1 MNSIKK
7 IFADIPLYLAGG
19 ALVAVSISCFAA
31 PNDIAAGG
39 FSGVGTLLNYLF
51 SLPIGL
57 TVLIMNIPVFIV
69 GGRRFGG
76 MFLMKTIIATALL
89 SLLIDLAA
97 VFLPHYS
104 GDRLLSALFGGVLS
118 GFGFALVFMRGA
130 TTGGVDII
138 AKLINLRYSH
148 ISIGRLIM
156 ILDAVVVAASA
167 VVYGNIESAL
177 YAVVMIFVQSKAID
191 AVLFGMD
198 KGRVLLI
205 NSREHERIAQE
216 IMEKMHRGV
225 TVISAKGAYSKQ
237 NQPMILCAVRPYE
250 SAALRAIVREIDKTA
265 FMVSLDAGEVVGE
278 GFKEM

>member
-1 MNSIKK
+1 MKK
-7 IFADIPLYLAGG
+7 LFADIPMYFLGG
-19 ALVAVSISCFAA
+19 MLVAVSISCFAA
-31 PNDIAAGG
+31 PNGIAAGG

-69 GGRRFGG
+69 GGRRFGSI
-76 MFLMKTIIATALL
+76 FLIKTVIATAFQ

-104 GDRLLSALFGGVLS
+104 GDRLLAALFGGVLS
-118 GFGFALVFMRGA
+118 GLGLALVFMRGA

-156 ILDAVVVAASA
+156 ILDAFVVAAAA
-167 VVYGNIESAL
+167 VIYRNIESAL
-177 YAVVMIFVQSKAID
+177 YAVVMIYVQSKAID

-205 NSREHERIAQE
+205 NSRKHEQIAQQ
-216 IMEKMHRGV
+216 IMDKMHRGV
-225 TVISAKGAYSKQ
+225 TVISATGAYSNQ
-237 NQPMILCAVRPYE
+237 NQPILLCAVRPYE

>member
-1 MNSIKK
+1 MKK
-7 IFADIPLYLAGG
+7 IFADIPMYFLGG
-19 ALVAVSISCFAA
+19 MLVAVSISCFAA
-31 PNDIAAGG
+31 PNGIAAGG

-51 SLPIGL
+51 LLPIGL

-69 GGRRFGG
+69 GGRRFGSI
-76 MFLMKTIIATALL
+76 FLIKTVIATALQ

-104 GDRLLSALFGGVLS
+104 GDRLLAALFGGVLS
-118 GFGFALVFMRGA
+118 GLGLALVFMRGA

-156 ILDAVVVAASA
+156 ILDAFVVAAAA
-167 VVYGNIESAL
+167 VIYRNIESAL
-177 YAVVMIFVQSKAID
+177 YAVVMIYVQSKAID

-205 NSREHERIAQE
+205 NSRKHEQIAQQ
-216 IMEKMHRGV
+216 IMDKMHRGV
-225 TVISAKGAYSKQ
+225 TVIGAKGAYTKQ
-237 NQPMILCAVRPYE
+237 NQPILLCAVRPYE

-265 FMVSLDAGEVVGE
+265 FMVSLAAGEVVGE

>member
-1 MNSIKK
+1 MKK
-7 IFADIPLYLAGG
+7 LFADIPMYFLGG
-19 ALVAVSISCFAA
+19 MLVAVSISCFAA
-31 PNDIAAGG
+31 PNGIAAGG

-69 GGRRFGG
+69 GGRRFGSI
-76 MFLMKTIIATALL
+76 FLIKTVIATALQ

-97 VFLPHYS
+97 FFLPHYS
-104 GDRLLSALFGGVLS
+104 GDRLLAALFGGVLS
-118 GFGFALVFMRGA
+118 GLGLALVFMRGA

-156 ILDAVVVAASA
+156 ILDAIVVAAAA
-167 VVYGNIESAL
+167 VVYRNIESAL
-177 YAVVMIFVQSKAID
+177 YAVVMIYVQSKAID

-205 NSREHERIAQE
+205 NSRKHEQIAQQ
-216 IMEKMHRGV
+216 IMDKMHRGV
-225 TVISAKGAYSKQ
+225 TVISAKGAYSNQ
-237 NQPMILCAVRPYE
+237 NQPILLCAVRPYE

>member
-1 MNSIKK
+1 
-7 IFADIPLYLAGG
+7 
-19 ALVAVSISCFAA
+19 
-31 PNDIAAGG
+31 
-39 FSGVGTLLNYLF
+39 
-51 SLPIGL
+51 
-57 TVLIMNIPVFIV
+57 
-69 GGRRFGG
+69 
-76 MFLMKTIIATALL
+76 
-89 SLLIDLAA
+89 
-97 VFLPHYS
+97 
-104 GDRLLSALFGGVLS
+104 
-118 GFGFALVFMRGA
+118 
-130 TTGGVDII
+130 
-138 AKLINLRYSH
+138 
-148 ISIGRLIM
+148 M

-191 AVLFGMD
+191 AVLFGVD

-225 TVISAKGAYSKQ
+225 TVISAKGAYSNQ

>member
-1 MNSIKK
+1 MKK
-7 IFADIPLYLAGG
+7 LFADIPMYFLGG
-19 ALVAVSISCFAA
+19 MLVAVSISCFAA
-31 PNDIAAGG
+31 PNGIAAGG

-69 GGRRFGG
+69 GGRRFGSI
-76 MFLMKTIIATALL
+76 FLIKTVIATAFQ

-104 GDRLLSALFGGVLS
+104 GDRLLAALFGGVLS
-118 GFGFALVFMRGA
+118 GLGLALVFMRGA

-156 ILDAVVVAASA
+156 ILDAFVVAAAA
-167 VVYGNIESAL
+167 VIYRNIESAL
-177 YAVVMIFVQSKAID
+177 YAVVMIYVQSKAID

-205 NSREHERIAQE
+205 NSRKHEQIAQQ
-216 IMEKMHRGV
+216 IMDKMHRGV
-225 TVISAKGAYSKQ
+225 TVISAKGAYSNQ
-237 NQPMILCAVRPYE
+237 NQPILLCAVRPYE